1 MSKFKEASENIKR
14 LSSMFKGLIEIGEEM
29 DKVESLENHIAEL
42 EQSKAQ
48 LLKLNGELQKENSNA
63 LDSINE
69 NEAKAK
75 AIKQEADA
83 DAKNTIDDANS
94 KAQSIVDSAKAEA
107 EAMLSVA
114 VKKVEQFHLD
124 VDSAADELEKIKAQI
139 VEESSKLEAIQ
150 NQLASI
156 KGSI

>member
-63 LDSINE
+63 IDSINE
-69 NEAKAK
+69 NETKAK
-75 AIKQEADA
+75 DTKSKAEIVSKEI
-83 DAKNTIDDANS
+83 IDDANS